1 MSTGDTRGHYPG
13 VPTKISVGQLLVRF
27 LEYLGVDTLFGMPGA
42 HILPVYDAL
51 HGSRVR
57 SILVKHEQGAA
68 FMAAGLA
75 RISGGVGAC
84 ITTAGPG
91 ASNLATG
98 IAHAYADRLPV
109 IAITAE
115 APTLIFG
122 RGALQESSGEGGS
135 INQTAL
141 FSGITRYHKLIERTD
156 YLATVLNQAVRHL
169 LLDEVGPV
177 VLSIPVNIQRE
188 MVSAEILDAL
198 PDVGGLRLHRSEVA
212 PAAVAA
218 CVALLERARR
228 PLVLAG
234 HGCTQSPQA
243 REALQ
248 ALSDRLK
255 IPVATSLKGKGAIDE
270 RSPLALGS
278 TGVTSLGYARH
289 YLEREADLVLMLGAG
304 YNERTSYLWHK
315 GLLEGKTLIQVDRNA
330 SQLEKVYRADL
341 AIQAELGR
349 FLPALEAACR
359 SLSPK
364 EAPDLGAFKARH
376 DREAEERGERV
387 FDARFDRVK
396 AFFGLL
402 EAHFAEGLVLI
413 DDNILFAQNWFRARP
428 QDLYI
433 PNTGAS
439 SLGHAIPAAIGARLK
454 TGQPVFAILG
464 DGGFQMCCMEIMT
477 AVNYQIP
484 LNILLFNNQTLGLIR
499 KNQYQQFE
507 GRFLDCD
514 FINPDFA
521 LLAAAFGIRHFR
533 IADEADGEALFQRLD
548 LRSGIN
554 LIEFILDRDAYP
566 NYVTHR

>member
-1 MSTGDTRGHYPG
+1 MSVTDSRGPRPKETTRIT
-13 VPTKISVGQLLVRF
+13 VSQLVVRF

-51 HGSRVR
+51 HGSGVR

-75 RISGGVGAC
+75 RVSGGVGAC

-115 APTLIFG
+115 APTRVFG
-122 RGALQESSGEGGS
+122 RGGLQESSGEGGS

-177 VLSIPVNIQRE
+177 VLSIPVNVQRE
-188 MVSAEILDAL
+188 EVSTEILEAL
-198 PDVGGLRLHRSEVA
+198 PALGLVHRPEPA
-212 PAAVAA
+212 PAAVAVCA
-218 CVALLERARR
+218 DLLAQARR
-228 PLVLAG
+228 PLILAG
-234 HGCTQSPQA
+234 YGCTQSRAA

-248 ALSDRLK
+248 SLSDRLQ

-278 TGVTSLGYARH
+278 TGVTSLGHARQ
-289 YLEREADLVLMLGAG
+289 YLEREADLLLILGAG
-304 YNERTSYLWHK
+304 YNERTSYMWQR
-315 GLLEGKTLIQVDRNA
+315 GLLEGKTLIQVERNS
-330 SQLEKVYRADL
+330 SQLEKVCRADL
-341 AIQAELGR
+341 AIQADLGR
-349 FLPALEAACR
+349 FLPALDAACR
-359 SLSPK
+359 SLPPK
-364 EAPDLGAFKARH
+364 DAPDLATFKATC
-376 DREAEERGERV
+376 DGEAEARGERI
-387 FDARFDRVK
+387 FDSRFDWVK

-402 EAHFAEGLVLI
+402 EAHFDEGLVLI
-413 DDNILFAQNWFRARP
+413 DDNILFAQNWFRTRP

-439 SLGHAIPAAIGARLK
+439 SLGHAIPAAIGAQLK
-454 TGQPVFAILG
+454 TSKPVIAILG

-477 AVNYQIP
+477 AVNYEIP

-499 KNQYQQFE
+499 KNQYQQFA
-507 GRFLDCD
+507 GRFRDCD
-514 FINPDFA
+514 FVNPDFA

>member
-1 MSTGDTRGHYPG
+1 ME
-13 VPTKISVGQLLVRF
+13 ISVAHLVVRF

-75 RISGGVGAC
+75 RVSGGVGAC

-156 YLATVLNQAVRHL
+156 YLATVLNQAVRPL

-198 PDVGGLRLHRSEVA
+198 PDVGRLRLHRPEVA
-212 PAAVAA
+212 PATVAA
-218 CVALLERARR
+218 CAALLARARR

-234 HGCTQSPQA
+234 YGCTQSREA

-248 ALSDRLK
+248 ALSDRLR

-278 TGVTSLGYARH
+278 TGVTSLGHARH

-315 GLLEGKTLIQVDRNA
+315 GLLEGKTLIQVDRNS

-341 AIQAELGR
+341 AIQADLGR

-359 SLSPK
+359 SLPPK
-364 EAPDLGAFKARH
+364 EAPDLAAFKARR
-376 DREAEERGERV
+376 DGEAEERGERV

-402 EAHFAEGLVLI
+402 EARFGEGVVLI
-413 DDNILFAQNWFRARP
+413 DDNILFAQNWFRTRP
-428 QDLYI
+428 QDLYV

-454 TGQPVFAILG
+454 TDKPVFAFLG

-514 FINPDFA
+514 FVNPDFA
-521 LLAAAFGIRHFR
+521 LLAASFGIRHVR

-566 NYVTHR
+566 NYVTYR

>member
-1 MSTGDTRGHYPG
+1 MSARDTKGHHQG
-13 VPTKISVGQLLVRF
+13 APTEISVGQLVVRF

-75 RISGGVGAC
+75 RVSGGVGAC

-122 RGALQESSGEGGS
+122 RGGLQESSGEGGS

-156 YLATVLNQAVRHL
+156 YLATVLHQAVRHL

-198 PDVGGLRLHRSEVA
+198 PALGSLLRPEVA
-212 PAAVAA
+212 PATVAA
-218 CVALLERARR
+218 CVALLEQARR

-234 HGCTQSPQA
+234 YGCTQSQDA
-243 REALQ
+243 REALRS
-248 ALSDRLK
+248 LSDRLK
-255 IPVATSLKGKGAIDE
+255 LPVATSLKGKGAIDE
-270 RSPLALGS
+270 RSPFALGS

-304 YNERTSYLWHK
+304 YNERTSYLWVV
-315 GLLEGKTLIQVDRNA
+315 GLLEGKTLIQVDRNS

-341 AIQAELGR
+341 AIQADLGR
-349 FLPALEAACR
+349 FLPALDAACR
-359 SLSPK
+359 SLPPK
-364 EAPDLGAFKARH
+364 EAPDLAAFKAHR
-376 DREAEERGERV
+376 DVEAEERGESV
-387 FDARFDRVK
+387 FDERFDRIK

-402 EAHFAEGLVLI
+402 ETRLEEGMILI
-413 DDNILFAQNWFRARP
+413 DDNILFAQNWFRTRP

-454 TGQPVFAILG
+454 TGKPVFAIRG

-514 FINPDFA
+514 FVNPDFA
-521 LLAAAFGIRHFR
+521 LLAASFGIRHFR
-533 IADEADGEALFQRLD
+533 IAEDTDAEALFQRLD

>member
-1 MSTGDTRGHYPG
+1 MRIT
-13 VPTKISVGQLLVRF
+13 VGQLVVRF

-51 HGSRVR
+51 QGSRVR

-75 RISGGVGAC
+75 RVSGGVGAC

-115 APTLIFG
+115 APTQIFG
-122 RGALQESSGEGGS
+122 RGGLQESSGEGGS

-177 VLSIPVNIQRE
+177 VLSIPVNLQRE
-188 MVSAEILDAL
+188 MVDAEILDAL
-198 PDVGGLRLHRSEVA
+198 PDVRRLHRPETA
-212 PAAVAA
+212 PATVVACA
-218 CVALLERARR
+218 TLLERARR

-234 HGCTQSPQA
+234 YGCTQSREA

-255 IPVATSLKGKGAIDE
+255 IPVATSLKGKGALDE
-270 RSPLALGS
+270 RSSLALGS

-304 YNERTSYLWHK
+304 YNERTSYMWHQ
-315 GLLEGKTLIQVDRNA
+315 GLLEGKTIIQVDRNS

-341 AIQAELGR
+341 AIQADLGC
-349 FLPALEAACR
+349 FLPALAVACR
-359 SLSPK
+359 SLPPK
-364 EAPDLGAFKARH
+364 DAPDLAAFKARC
-376 DREAEERGERV
+376 DVEAKARGECV

-402 EAHFAEGLVLI
+402 EGQHEEGMILI
-413 DDNILFAQNWFRARP
+413 DDNILFAQNWFRTRP

-454 TGQPVFAILG
+454 TGKPVIAILG

-514 FINPDFA
+514 FVNPDFA
-521 LLAAAFGIRHFR
+521 LLAAAFGIQHFR
-533 IADEADGEALFQRLD
+533 IADEADGETLFRRID

>member
-1 MSTGDTRGHYPG
+1 MSARDTRGLSQG
-13 VPTKISVGQLLVRF
+13 GPTEISVGQLVVRF

-51 HGSRVR
+51 HGSGIR
-57 SILVKHEQGAA
+57 SILVKHEQGAS

-75 RISGGVGAC
+75 RVSGGVGAC

-122 RGALQESSGEGGS
+122 RGGLQESSGEGGS

-156 YLATVLNQAVRHL
+156 YLVTVLNQAVRHL
-169 LLDEVGPV
+169 LLDEMGPV

-188 MVSAEILDAL
+188 RVSAEILEAL
-198 PDVGGLRLHRSEVA
+198 PVLSSLHRPEAS

-218 CVALLERARR
+218 CVALLKRAQR

-234 HGCTQSPQA
+234 HGCSQSPAA

-248 ALSDRLK
+248 SLSDRLK

-270 RSPLALGS
+270 RSPLALGA
-278 TGVTSLGYARH
+278 TGVTSLGYARQ
-289 YLEREADLVLMLGAG
+289 YLEREADLLLLLGAG
-304 YNERTSYLWHK
+304 YNERTSYMWQK
-315 GLLEGKTLIQVDRNA
+315 GLLEGKTLIQVDRNS

-341 AIQAELGR
+341 AIQADLGG
-349 FLPALEAACR
+349 FLPALDQACR
-359 SLSPK
+359 RMVPK
-364 EAPDLGAFKARH
+364 QSPDLAAFKACS
-376 DREAEERGERV
+376 DAEAKERGECV

-402 EAHFAEGLVLI
+402 EGHFGEGVVLI
-413 DDNILFAQNWFRARP
+413 DDNILFAQNWFRTRP

-439 SLGHAIPAAIGARLK
+439 ALGHAIPAAIGAKFK
-454 TGQPVFAILG
+454 TGKPVFAILG

-477 AVNYQIP
+477 AVNYRIP

-514 FINPDFA
+514 FVNPDFA

-533 IADEADGEALFQRLD
+533 IADQADGEALFQRID

-566 NYVTHR
+566 HYVTHR